1 MNEEN
6 EEEKVDFNEMFCSVL
21 ERKTLRKLDQFKK
34 KRAKLSV
41 KGTANSLNDKIDYE
55 VLCKEVPFDQQ
66 IGYNLLSELVEEDE
80 EYMDESLYKSNCLAM
95 MPFEEK
101 KYLAFFP
108 DDTQRLLSCQSVNLS
123 IDKE

>member
-41 KGTANSLNDKIDYE
+41 KGTANYLNDKIDYE

-80 EYMDESLYKSNCLAM
+80 EYMK
-95 MPFEEK
+95 
-101 KYLAFFP
+101 
-108 DDTQRLLSCQSVNLS
+108 
-123 IDKE
+123 